1 MRTAAMRTTLMRT
14 TFRRF
19 VSWYGAD
26 PLHLLVL
33 LGCFALASYAGIRLF
48 GAQPVEVA
56 IWIVGAVI
64 AHDLLLFPLYAL
76 ADRSVRGVFSHRRA
90 AAEPRVPWIN
100 YLRVP
105 VVISVLL
112 GLVYLPVILRLPAG
126 FEGITTFTTDVYL
139 ARYLAIVGALFLAS
153 ALAYALRLRRHA
165 RTARSRRPERTIRR
179 GAVARKR
186 AATPPPQPRSRM

>member
-1 MRTAAMRTTLMRT
+1 MRTALRK
-14 TFRRF
+14 F

-33 LGCFALASYAGIRLF
+33 LGCFALAAYAGIRLF

-56 IWIVGAVI
+56 VWLVGAVLV
-64 AHDLLLFPLYAL
+64 HDLLLFPLYSL
-76 ADRSVRGVFSHRRA
+76 ADRSVRDVLSHRRSHA
-90 AAEPRVPWIN
+90 APRVPWIN

-105 VVISVLL
+105 TVISVLL
-112 GLVYLPVILRLPAG
+112 GLVYLPMILRLPAG

-139 ARYLAIVGALFLAS
+139 ARYLAIVGGLFLTS

-165 RTARSRRPERTIRR
+165 RTAR
-179 GAVARKR
+179 
-186 AATPPPQPRSRM
+186 